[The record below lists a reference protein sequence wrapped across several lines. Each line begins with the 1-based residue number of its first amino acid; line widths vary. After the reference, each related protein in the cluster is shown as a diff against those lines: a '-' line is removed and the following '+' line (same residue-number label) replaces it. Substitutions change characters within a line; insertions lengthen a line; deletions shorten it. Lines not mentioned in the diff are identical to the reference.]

1 MIDECLMV
9 VAHAG
14 EKVSYGQWLCMKDS
28 MVSERG
34 NVLSLQI
41 QARLTKN
48 TFWNASRDV
57 YNTERPSC
65 KLLSF
70 SKILYTLGATL

>member
-1 MIDECLMV
+1 M
-9 VAHAG
+9 
-14 EKVSYGQWLCMKDS
+14 YRQWLCMKDS

-41 QARLTKN
+41 QERLTKN
-48 TFWNASRDV
+48 TFRNASQRDI
-57 YNTERPSC
+57 YITECPSC

-70 SKILYTLGATL
+70 SKILYTLGVTL